1 MFYRKCEV
9 KNLFACVFI
18 YNQKG
23 AMPDSIPFAI
33 KSPSLNGMKF
43 KHKRESLCLVFYLYT
58 LHDVNG

>member
-1 MFYRKCEV
+1 MRLETCIKI
-9 KNLFACVFI
+9 LFACVFI

-43 KHKRESLCLVFYLYT
+43 KHKRESLCLVFYLYFR
-58 LHDVNG
+58 NMYSA